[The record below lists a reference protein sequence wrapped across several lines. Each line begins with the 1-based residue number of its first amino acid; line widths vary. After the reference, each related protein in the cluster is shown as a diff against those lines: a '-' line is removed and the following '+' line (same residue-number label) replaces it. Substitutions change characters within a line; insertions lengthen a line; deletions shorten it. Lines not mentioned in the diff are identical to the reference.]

1 MTGPKPPD
9 IRRIVEA
16 LDQGGVEYLLVG
28 GIAATA
34 HGAER
39 LTGDASAKIFRASE
53 GNSRLA

>member
-1 MTGPKPPD
+1 VSGPKPPD

-16 LDQGGVEYLLVG
+16 LDRRSVEYLLVG
-28 GIAATA
+28 EIAATA

-39 LTGDASAKIFRASE
+39 LAGEASAKIFRASK